1 MPQQL
6 TSLFLYVLPRPVYGT
21 QNNDWLFKNWVDGTP
36 PLGWHDTICFCTL
49 PVILI
54 VMQSI
59 SQKLLQPPP
68 NPVRLLDLHPIFFFA
83 MRSCLP
89 SHCAFIY
96 LLGIL
101 YLKQNLDDSA
111 AASQAI
117 IKYLPILFGFF
128 ALNVPSGLGVYW
140 VTNTLFSTAAT
151 LLIKNQVN
159 AEMAASGLSVP
170 APAAP
175 AAKPPPATSFSSTVE
190 VSDAE
195 LVQEVQSPLREVEGF
210 ASAPTGDTSGPFAAT
225 QGKKKKKKKG
235 GKK

>member
-1 MPQQL
+1 
-6 TSLFLYVLPRPVYGT
+6 
-21 QNNDWLFKNWVDGTP
+21 
-36 PLGWHDTICFCTL
+36 
-49 PVILI
+49 
-54 VMQSI
+54 
-59 SQKLLQPPP
+59 
-68 NPVRLLDLHPIFFFA
+68 
-83 MRSCLP
+83 
-89 SHCAFIY
+89 
-96 LLGIL
+96 
-101 YLKQNLDDSA
+101 LKQNLDDSA

-159 AEMAASGLSVP
+159 AEMAASGLSAPVP
-170 APAAP
+170 AAQPT
-175 AAKPPPATSFSSTVE
+175 KPPPTTSLSSAVE
-190 VSDAE
+190 VPDAE

-210 ASAPTGDTSGPFAAT
+210 ASAPTGDASGPFAAT